1 LFFAV
6 ILERS
11 EGARIRPPQPP
22 NPQQTILNI
31 MPGSLTEDYEARRDQ
46 ASATVAHANHR
57 RSQWANVL
65 LAIAAIGLIFFWG
78 VIHHNQS
85 FYPVT
90 ASIAAAIVVAI
101 VKGHASHA
109 AAVAD
114 RRLDF
119 YTRALGRI
127 TGSEPQT
134 GRTGESFSQP
144 NHLYERDLN
153 ILGPD
158 SLFGL
163 LATTRTGLGQRAL
176 ADFLLH
182 PTNAPTARQR
192 QQAVQEL
199 APLTDLRERI
209 GLLGRFGFEDL
220 PADSFET
227 WLDTPR
233 SNFPRWPRPVLAA
246 LSATWFLILIAGLV
260 LHWDSSLLLRNIAM
274 VLGLQALLC
283 GTLRTR
289 VLAELDAVKG
299 LAPETAILRD
309 GVRIL
314 RQSAFTSPC
323 LLELQREIA
332 GEDRALA
339 VLERYLNLAE
349 QRLKTI
355 PFVLCLLLSG
365 GTHIALGLNN
375 WKRTHTDAMR
385 QWLNA
390 WADFEALNAIATYA
404 AEHIENTYPEILDS
418 PTELSSR
425 PDPES
430 AEVKAAERVISEL
443 SSRPERSAVERPAAP
458 TTALFTAKSLTHPL
472 LPWNT
477 AVPNDITLNAD
488 PQFLLISG
496 SNMAGKSTLLRAIG
510 VNAVLALA
518 GAPVA
523 ADSLQMVALYLGA
536 SIVVGDSLAEGKSK
550 FLAEVERLKALVEQ
564 ARAHPAQTLFLIDEV
579 LSGTNSLDRK
589 AAAESVLRSLLA
601 AGAIG
606 AISTHDLTLAALAD
620 IPELHGV
627 NVHMASPDENDP
639 LGFDYI
645 LKPGMN
651 QTTNAMAIVRMLGLG

>member
-1 LFFAV
+1 
-6 ILERS
+6 
-11 EGARIRPPQPP
+11 
-22 NPQQTILNI
+22 

-46 ASATVAHANHR
+46 ASAAVAHANHR

-85 FYPVT
+85 FWPVT
-90 ASIAAAIVVAI
+90 ACIAAAIVAGI
-101 VKGHASHA
+101 VKGRASHA

-199 APLTDLRERI
+199 APLTGLRERI

-220 PADSFET
+220 PANSFET
-227 WLDTPR
+227 WLDAPTA
-233 SNFPRWPRPVLAA
+233 NFPRWPRPILFILTAA
-246 LSATWFLILIAGLV
+246 WLLLLIAGLS
-260 LHWDSSLLLRNIAM
+260 LHWDSSLLARNIA
-274 VLGLQALLC
+274 LLLALQALAC

-289 VLAELDAVKG
+289 TLAELASAKL
-299 LAPETAILRD
+299 LAPETVILRE
-309 GVRIL
+309 GIRIL
-314 RQSAFTSPC
+314 REQPFTAP
-323 LLELQREIA
+323 LLRELQQAVE

-339 VLERYLNLAE
+339 QLERLLIVVE
-349 QRLKTI
+349 QRSKEWYY
-355 PFVLCLLLSG
+355 VLSLLFCG
-365 GTHIALGLNN
+365 GTHAALGLDR
-375 WKRTHTDAMR
+375 WKRQHAASMH

-390 WADFEALNAIATYA
+390 WANFEALNAIATYA

-458 TTALFTAKSLTHPL
+458 ITALFTAKSLTHPL

-510 VNAVLALA
+510 ANAVLALA

-523 ADSLQMVALYLGA
+523 AKSLQMVALHLGA

-651 QTTNAMAIVRMLGLG
+651 QTTNAMAIVRMLGLA